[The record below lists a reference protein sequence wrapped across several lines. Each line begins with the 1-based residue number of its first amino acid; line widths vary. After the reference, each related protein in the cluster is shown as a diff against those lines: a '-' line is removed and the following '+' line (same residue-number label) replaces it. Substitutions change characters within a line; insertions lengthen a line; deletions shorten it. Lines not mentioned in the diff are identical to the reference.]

1 MPPEASS
8 TYDRAMKLIEGPLQ
22 GALPALFLL
31 VALPLGAAVQDDEP
45 STAERVVEP
54 RVVLES
60 LEGERTYRAVD
71 AAPLGSLVAAGAA
84 FARFEGLA
92 EVVALGPA
100 PGASVAALQLA
111 GGDRL
116 RAVVRG
122 GDGDVLDVELQPGV
136 RLALSID
143 GIRSLVH
150 PARIPD
156 SVTESPAAGAPAD
169 GDRLYLV
176 AANGLDRAQGFVE
189 SFSAEGVAFFDERLG
204 QRTYPW
210 SRIAALF
217 IAPLEEEGA
226 APTAPEEGAERV
238 AVTLA
243 GGGRISGTLL
253 QLGPPAQGV
262 QIRIGGGAEVQLP
275 GTIVTEVS
283 LDDGSFRFLG
293 DVPPADTGK
302 SSPFDDD
309 LGFVWPMRVDRNC
322 RGGLLTV
329 DGVVFDRGLGVHA
342 PSRLSWDLGGSWS
355 SLRLMCGVDDSGQS
369 GTRSGAVRF
378 RVLGDG
384 RTLWESEVHRGGV
397 RALKPAP
404 ISLEGVKALIL
415 EVDPAG
421 DFVLDRANWIRPM
434 LLR

>member
-1 MPPEASS
+1 MKAILASAFS
-8 TYDRAMKLIEGPLQ
+8 VLLA
-22 GALPALFLL
+22 LL
-31 VALPLGAAVQDDEP
+31 VAGFMSPVAEGQDGDGGDEAAE
-45 STAERVVEP
+45 VEP
-54 RVVLES
+54 RVVLED
-60 LEGERTYRAVD
+60 LAGGLTYRGAD
-71 AAPLGSLVAAGAA
+71 AGSLKSLSAAGVA

-92 EVVALGPA
+92 RTESGGRAA
-100 PGASVAALQLA
+100 GARLASLELA

-116 RAVVRG
+116 KAVVRG
-122 GDGDVLDVELQPGV
+122 GEGDVLDVEVQPGV
-136 RLALSID
+136 ELSLSID
-143 GIRSLVH
+143 GIRSIAH
-150 PARIPD
+150 PSRIPD
-156 SVTESPAAGAPAD
+156 SVTESPVAGPPAD

-176 AANGLDRAQGFVE
+176 AADGLDRAQGFVE

-210 SRIAALF
+210 DRVAALF
-217 IAPLEEEGA
+217 IAPLEEAGGDQEAEAG
-226 APTAPEEGAERV
+226 EERV

-243 GGGRISGTLL
+243 GGGRISGTLV
-253 QLGPPAQGV
+253 QIGPPEEGV

-275 GTIVTEVS
+275 GAIVTEVS

-293 DVPPADTGK
+293 DVAPADAGN
-302 SSPFDDD
+302 SSPFGDD

-322 RGGLLTV
+322 RGGLLSV
-329 DGVVFDRGLGVHA
+329 GGVVFDRGLGVHA
-342 PSRLSWDLGGSWS
+342 PSRLTWDVGAEWG

-369 GTRSGAVRF
+369 GARAGAVRF

-384 RTLWESEVHRGGV
+384 KELWKSEVMRGGLLAS
-397 RALKPAP
+397 RSPA
-404 ISLEGVKALIL
+404 ISLEGIQELVL